1 MKVLQV
7 LGRSSGGVATHVR
20 QIAADLPAERFTV
33 EIAAPAEVADRFPE
47 PILVVEV
54 PNGLRGHRAAT
65 ARIRTLIR
73 ERGID
78 VVHGHGL
85 RAANDALLARSVPTV
100 ATLHNLALPEIVGRI
115 KARLATT
122 IERRVVCGAEHTF
135 VVSRDMRDHLAR
147 VAPGCS
153 ARVEVL
159 QAAIATAPK
168 TMRTREE
175 IRSELRL
182 GSDRPLIASVTRL
195 APQKEVD
202 VLLRAVALLPGV
214 DLVIVGD
221 GPLEDDLRALT
232 SELDLQDR
240 VHFTGFRSDAID
252 LTASADVFC
261 LSSRWEAVA
270 LAAQEAV
277 LLGVPVV
284 ATAVGGLPEL
294 ISDGRSGRLVP
305 PGDPVALAAALKE
318 VLTSPEIA
326 ATYAAAAL
334 SHVSGA
340 LSSANLITR
349 LAQVYEQLHE
359 RAHRA

>member
-20 QIAADLPAERFTV
+20 QIAADLPADRFTV

-54 PNGLRGHRAAT
+54 PNGLTRHRAAT

-85 RAANDALLARSVPTV
+85 RAANDALLARSAPTV

-115 KARLATT
+115 KARIATS
-122 IERRVVCGAEHTF
+122 IERRLVCGAEHTF
-135 VVSRDMRDHLAR
+135 VVSHDMRDHLAR
-147 VAPGCS
+147 VAPACS

-159 QAAIATAPK
+159 QAAIATPRK
-168 TMRTREE
+168 PTRTREE
-175 IRSELRL
+175 VKAELGL

-202 VLLRAVALLPGV
+202 VLLRAVALLPDV
-214 DLVIVGD
+214 ELVIVGD
-221 GPLEDDLRALT
+221 GPLEDDLREVAR
-232 SELDLQDR
+232 ELDIEER
-240 VHFTGFRSDAID
+240 VRFTGFRSDATD
-252 LTASADVFC
+252 FTASADVFC

-294 ISDGRSGRLVP
+294 ISDRLSGRLVQ
-305 PGDPVALAAALKE
+305 PGDPVALADALNE
-318 VLTSPEIA
+318 VLTSHEIA
-326 ATYAAAAL
+326 TTYASAAL
-334 SHVSGA
+334 THVRGA
-340 LSSANLITR
+340 LSPANLITR
-349 LAQVYEQLHE
+349 LAQVYEEAHE
-359 RAHRA
+359 RTDRA